1 MLRIMEKG
9 LTFDDVLLVPD
20 YSEVLPRDVSL
31 RTQLTQKIALNIPLL
46 SAAMDTVTESK
57 MAIALAQQGG
67 IGIIHKNLT
76 PAEQARQVRKVKNF
90 ESGVLTDPITVTTE
104 CTLEE
109 VRNIMRNRSISSVP
123 VLSTDGKVAGIIT
136 TRDLRFQTDLNK
148 NITEAMTN
156 RDRLITIH
164 EGATREEIIE
174 RLRSHRLERLVVVN
188 DNNELRGLIT
198 VKDLSHTDT
207 HPNAVMDDEERLLC
221 GAAVGAGDGT
231 EERIEQLVD
240 VGVDVIIVDT
250 AHGHSKGVIDRVR
263 WVKQHY
269 PDLQIISG
277 NIATAEAAKALM
289 QAGTDG
295 VKVGIGPGSICTT
308 RIVAG
313 IGFPQVS
320 AIANV
325 AAALRGSGIPVI
337 ADGGVRYSGD
347 MAKALAAGAN
357 SIMVGSILAGTDESP
372 GEIEFY
378 QGRAYKSYRGMGSL
392 GAMSAGSS
400 DRYFQEGSSADKLVP
415 EGIEGRVAYK
425 GSAAPI
431 IHQLMGG
438 IRAGMGYV
446 GCATIEEMNTKPRFV
461 EITSAGMNESHVHD
475 VTITKEAPNYSR

>member
-109 VRNIMRNRSISSVP
+109 VRNIMRNRNISSVP

-325 AAALRGSGIPVI
+325 AAVLRGSGIPVI

>member
-109 VRNIMRNRSISSVP
+109 VRNIMRGRNISSVP

-164 EGATREEIIE
+164 EGATREEIID
-174 RLRSHRLERLVVVN
+174 RLRTHRLERLVVVN
-188 DNNELRGLIT
+188 DSNELRGLIT

-325 AAALRGSGIPVI
+325 AAALKGTGIPVI
-337 ADGGVRYSGD
+337 ADGGIRYSGD

-446 GCATIEEMNTKPRFV
+446 GCATIEEMNNKPRFV

>member
-104 CTLEE
+104 VTLEE
-109 VRNIMRNRSISSVP
+109 VRNIMRSRNISSVP
-123 VLSTDGKVAGIIT
+123 VLTTEGKVAGIIT
-136 TRDLRFQTDLNK
+136 TRDLRFQTDLSQ
-148 NITEAMTN
+148 NITKAMTN

-174 RLRSHRLERLVVVN
+174 RLRTHRLERLVVVN

-198 VKDLSHTDT
+198 VKDLSHTDKN
-207 HPNAVMDDEERLLC
+207 PNAVLDDEDRLLC
-221 GAAVGAGDGT
+221 GAAVGAGAGT

-263 WVKQHY
+263 WVKQTY
-269 PDLQIISG
+269 PELQVISG
-277 NIATAEAAKALM
+277 NIATADAARALLA
-289 QAGTDG
+289 AGTDG

-308 RIVAG
+308 RIIAG

-320 AIANV
+320 AISNV
-325 AAALRGSGIPVI
+325 AAALRGTGVPVI
-337 ADGGVRYSGD
+337 ADGGIRYSGD
-347 MAKALAAGAN
+347 MVKALAAGAN

-392 GAMSAGSS
+392 GAMNAGSS

-425 GSAAPI
+425 GSASPI
-431 IHQLMGG
+431 VHQLMGG

-446 GCATIEEMNTKPRFV
+446 GCATIEEMNTKPQFV
-461 EITSAGMNESHVHD
+461 EITSAGMSESHVHD

>member
-109 VRNIMRNRSISSVP
+109 VRNIMRGRNISSVP

-164 EGATREEIIE
+164 EGATREEIID
-174 RLRSHRLERLVVVN
+174 RLRTHRLERLVVVN
-188 DNNELRGLIT
+188 DRNELRGLIT

-325 AAALRGSGIPVI
+325 AAALKGTGIPVI
-337 ADGGVRYSGD
+337 ADGGIRYSGD

-446 GCATIEEMNTKPRFV
+446 GCATIEEMNNKPRFV

>member
-325 AAALRGSGIPVI
+325 AAALKGSGIPVI

>member
-20 YSEVLPRDVSL
+20 YSEVIPKAVSL
-31 RTQLTQKIALNIPLL
+31 KTQLTQSIALNIPLL

-57 MAIALAQQGG
+57 MAIAMAQQGG
-67 IGIIHKNLT
+67 LGIIHKNLT

-90 ESGVLTDPITVTTE
+90 ESGVLTDPITVTTA
-104 CTLEE
+104 CSLQE
-109 VRNIMRNRSISSVP
+109 VRDIMRNRNISSVP
-123 VLSTDGKVAGIIT
+123 VLDEAGKVAGIIT
-136 TRDLRFQTDLNK
+136 TRDLRFQEDLSR
-148 NITEAMTN
+148 NITSAMTN

-174 RLRSHRLERLVVVN
+174 RLRAHRLERLVVVN
-188 DNNELRGLIT
+188 DQNELRGLIT
-198 VKDLSHTDT
+198 VKDLSHKDT

-221 GAAVGAGDGT
+221 GAAVGAGAGT

-240 VGVDVIIVDT
+240 AGVDVIVVDT

-263 WVKQHY
+263 WVKEHY
-269 PDLQIISG
+269 PDLQVISG
-277 NIATAEAAKALM
+277 NIATAEAAKALLK
-289 QAGTDG
+289 AGTDG

-308 RIVAG
+308 RIIAG

-325 AAALRGSGIPVI
+325 AEALRGTGIPVI
-337 ADGGVRYSGD
+337 ADGGIRYSGD

-400 DRYFQEGSSADKLVP
+400 DRYFQEGASSDKLVP

-425 GSAAPI
+425 GSLVPI
-431 IHQLMGG
+431 VHQLMGG

>member
-31 RTQLTQKIALNIPLL
+31 KTQLTQKISLNIPLL

-57 MAIALAQQGG
+57 MAIALAQLGG

-90 ESGVLTDPITVTTE
+90 ESGVLTDPITVTTD

-109 VRNIMRNRSISSVP
+109 VRNIMRNRNISSVP
-123 VLSTDGKVAGIIT
+123 VLTLDKKVAGIIT
-136 TRDLRFQTDLNK
+136 TRDLRFQTDLSL

-164 EGATREEIIE
+164 EGATKEEIIE
-174 RLRSHRLERLVVVN
+174 KLRANRLERLVVVN

-198 VKDLSHTDT
+198 VKDLSLTDT
-207 HPNAVMDDEERLLC
+207 HPNAVTDDQDRLIC
-221 GAAVGAGDGT
+221 GAAVGAGAGT

-240 VGVDVIIVDT
+240 VGVDLIIVDT

-263 WVKQHY
+263 WVKQTY
-269 PDLQIISG
+269 PDLQVISG
-277 NIATAEAAKALM
+277 NIATGEAAKALLA
-289 QAGTDG
+289 AGTDG

-313 IGFPQVS
+313 IGFPQIS

-325 AAALRGSGIPVI
+325 AEALRGTGVPVI
-337 ADGGVRYSGD
+337 ADGGIRYSGD

-378 QGRAYKSYRGMGSL
+378 QGRAYKSYRGMGSI
-392 GAMSAGSS
+392 GAMNAGSS

-425 GSAAPI
+425 GSVAPI
-431 IHQLMGG
+431 VHQLMGG

-446 GCATIEEMNTKPRFV
+446 GCGTIAEMNTKPRFV
-461 EITSAGMNESHVHD
+461 EITSAGMSESHVHD

>member
-104 CTLEE
+104 VTLEE
-109 VRNIMRNRSISSVP
+109 VRNIMRGRNISSVP
-123 VLSTDGKVAGIIT
+123 VLTTDGKVAGIIT
-136 TRDLRFQTDLNK
+136 TRDLRFQTDLSQ
-148 NITEAMTN
+148 NITKAMTN

-174 RLRSHRLERLVVVN
+174 RLRTHRLERLVVVN

-198 VKDLSHTDT
+198 VKDLSHTDKN
-207 HPNAVMDDEERLLC
+207 PNAVLDDEDRLLC
-221 GAAVGAGDGT
+221 GAAVGAGAGT

-263 WVKQHY
+263 WVKQTY
-269 PDLQIISG
+269 PELQVISG
-277 NIATAEAAKALM
+277 NIATADAARALLA
-289 QAGTDG
+289 AGTDG

-308 RIVAG
+308 RIIAG

-320 AIANV
+320 AISNV
-325 AAALRGSGIPVI
+325 AAALRGTGVPVI
-337 ADGGVRYSGD
+337 ADGGIRYSGD
-347 MAKALAAGAN
+347 MVKALAAGAN

-392 GAMSAGSS
+392 GAMNAGSS

-425 GSAAPI
+425 GSASPI
-431 IHQLMGG
+431 VHQLMGG

-446 GCATIEEMNTKPRFV
+446 GCATIDEMNTKPQFV
-461 EITSAGMNESHVHD
+461 EITSAGMSESHVHD

>member
-57 MAIALAQQGG
+57 MAVALAQQGG

-109 VRNIMRNRSISSVP
+109 VRNIMRSRNISSVP
-123 VLSTDGKVAGIIT
+123 VLSMDGKVAGIIT

-164 EGATREEIIE
+164 EGATRDEIIE

-188 DNNELRGLIT
+188 DDNELRGLIT
-198 VKDLSHTDT
+198 VKDLSHTDR
-207 HPNAVMDDEERLLC
+207 HPNAVMDDQERLLC

-240 VGVDVIIVDT
+240 VGVDVIIIDT

-325 AAALRGSGIPVI
+325 AAALKDTGVPVI
-337 ADGGVRYSGD
+337 ADGGIRYSGD

-431 IHQLMGG
+431 VHQLMGG

>member
-109 VRNIMRNRSISSVP
+109 VRNIMRNRNISSVP